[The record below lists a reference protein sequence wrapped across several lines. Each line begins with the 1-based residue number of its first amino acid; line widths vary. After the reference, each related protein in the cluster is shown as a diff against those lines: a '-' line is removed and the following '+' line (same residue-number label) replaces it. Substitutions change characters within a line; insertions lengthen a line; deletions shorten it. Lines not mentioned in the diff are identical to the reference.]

1 MEQFVSKKYSLK
13 GFVTSSIGG
22 RKENQDS
29 YGFMETPLGALAI
42 VCDGMG
48 GGPAGSVASFKVCE
62 EIMRT
67 LGSAH
72 PGVVRETALREAV
85 VRAQQTLESMEEQNM
100 QYCGMGTTL
109 TAVLV
114 NEESALLAWAG
125 DSRIYQ
131 LRGSKMVY
139 RTADHSLVAELVRRK
154 AMTEEQARRS
164 PQANV
169 ITRGLGH
176 LGNNIPDVVEVP
188 YKAGDRFVLCTD
200 GVWGSMTHN
209 DIVSRFTSDE
219 DLCCIV
225 AGIDKEVDKIGAAA
239 GGHHDNHTLAIME
252 MGKDSLKHASA
263 FPFSMRSAFKALS
276 GVFGDV
282 ADGLS
287 SMFRW
292 RMAGTVA
299 VMAVALLCLVLT
311 VRNCAKPTTKGV
323 VASSGGGGSAV
334 MSKPS
339 ASDPVEV
346 SVKKEPAPRAKK
358 DVRRDSLSKAEEYL
372 EQMALPIPNMDKAKA
387 QKVKEEYYIRLEN
400 AVLPIGAIAKFV
412 RENKDKMMEMEQDS
426 LKRFVPTGGAQIA
439 IKKVRFLINGF

>member
-22 RKENQDS
+22 RKENQDN
-29 YGFMETPLGALAI
+29 YGFRETPLGALAI

-62 EIMRT
+62 EIMHT
-67 LGSAH
+67 LGTAPQ

-85 VRAQQTLESMEEQNM
+85 ARAQQTLESMEEQNM

-311 VRNCAKPTTKGV
+311 VRNCAKPTPKEV
-323 VASSGGGGSAV
+323 VVSSGGGSAV

-346 SVKKEPAPRAKK
+346 SMKKEPAPRAKK
-358 DVRRDSLSKAEEYL
+358 YVRRDSLSKAEEYL

-387 QKVKEEYYIRLEN
+387 QKVKEEYYIRLEK